1 MSDAI
6 IFAIGGVVF
15 IAATWTTIAFL
26 LTRVMALEE
35 QTEREG
41 ETG

>member
-1 MSDAI
+1 MSDAF

-15 IAATWTTIAFL
+15 IAATWATIAFL

-35 QTEREG
+35 ETEKELEAG
-41 ETG
+41 